1 VAGLREHQIQV
12 EANVRRLRLTAAVV
26 DEVHDNLVKPVYPD
40 KRADL
45 LIEVENLAE
54 SVFHLLEDIRE
65 MVWEDQH
72 IEPTEE
78 S

>member
-1 VAGLREHQIQV
+1 M
-12 EANVRRLRLTAAVV
+12 

-45 LIEVENLAE
+45 LIEAENLAE